1 MSRRAVL
8 KVVKAKYT
16 PSAPWMVRVPPRLQR
31 VEGAQK
37 KFFTK
42 ESIARAYVERLA
54 KQLGDYHSQALGLS
68 DRQKLE
74 ASECYRLLEGHDA
87 SLLDAVHHY
96 LTYLDQTKRS
106 IPVSELFEEFLSVK
120 QQDNVSPKY
129 LADLRSKLGRFANSF
144 HDALACNLTAAQI
157 EAWIRGLNIGT
168 VSRESYRRNVSV
180 LLQFGCRR
188 GYLRANPAADIK
200 IRRRPEGEVSI
211 LTPDELRNLL
221 SKCAPE
227 ILPYVAICAFAGLRP
242 SEAASLLWS
251 DIHLDTMQIEVRA
264 RHSKTRRYRL
274 VPIQPNLGEW
284 LMPFRSEDGSVHYSR
299 RKFREA
305 YKAAGMDE
313 WKMDILRH
321 SYGTY
326 RLPILKSADALALE
340 MGNSPDVIFR
350 HYRRPINEASA
361 SAYFDLRP
369 RVPPNPTSNDTPS
382 DARNKSFPKKV
393 IQRRHRNAPGT
404 LDAQRRQAA

>member
-8 KVVKAKYT
+8 KVVKTKYT
-16 PSAPWMVRVPPRLQR
+16 PKAPWMVRVPPSLHRI
-31 VEGAQK
+31 EGAQK
-37 KFFTK
+37 KFFAR
-42 ESIARAYVERLA
+42 ESIAKAYIERLTR
-54 KQLGDYHSQALGLS
+54 QLGDYHSQALGLS
-68 DRQKLE
+68 DRKKLE
-74 ASECYRLLEGHDA
+74 ASECYRLLERHGA

-96 LTYLDQTKRS
+96 LAYLDQTNRS
-106 IPVSELFEEFLSVK
+106 IPVSELFDEFLSVK

-129 LADLRSKLGRFANSF
+129 LADLRSKLGRFVNSF
-144 HDALACNLTAAQI
+144 HNTLVCNLTVAQI
-157 EAWIRGLNIGT
+157 ESWIRSLDVGT

-180 LLQFGCRR
+180 LLQFGRRR
-188 GYLRANPAADIK
+188 GYLRENPAADIK

-227 ILPYVAICAFAGLRP
+227 IVPYVAICAFAGLRP
-242 SEAASLLWS
+242 SEAASLDWQ
-251 DIHLDTMQIEVRA
+251 DVHLDTMQIEVRA

-274 VPIQPNLGEW
+274 VPIQPNLAEW
-284 LMPFRSEDGSVHYSR
+284 LMRFRCEDDTVYYSR

-350 HYRRPINEASA
+350 HYRRPVNEAAA
-361 SAYFDLRP
+361 SAYFNVRP
-369 RVPPNPTSNDTPS
+369 GLSNDQPS
-382 DARNKSFPKKV
+382 DAKDKSLAKKFLQCRQRNT
-393 IQRRHRNAPGT
+393 PGT
-404 LDAQRRQAA
+404 LEAQRCQAA